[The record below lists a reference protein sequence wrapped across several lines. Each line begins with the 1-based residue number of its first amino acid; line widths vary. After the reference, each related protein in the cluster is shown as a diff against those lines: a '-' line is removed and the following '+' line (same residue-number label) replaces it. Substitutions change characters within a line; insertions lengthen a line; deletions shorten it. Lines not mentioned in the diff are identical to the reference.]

1 MEILLT
7 ITLILYD
14 CCILSNIIESEC
26 GTVPFHI
33 IESERDT
40 ILSDCGTLLSNIIY
54 SECGIIT
61 IFWTL
66 ICLLLT

>member
-40 ILSDCGTLLSNIIY
+40 ILSNISLIVGLSCLILSILNVGLLQFF
-54 SECGIIT
+54 GH
-61 IFWTL
+61 
-66 ICLLLT
+66 